1 MPSTRMKRFVWT
13 TVLAV
18 PIACVLFLRVGGDRI
33 RATSATEAVGVSAG
47 SATPK
52 RAEELPAPREG
63 DAQEAATAPL
73 TGYESRALESAPDGV
88 LAGSVVDGL
97 GVARD
102 VRLVLAPIGG
112 ARAERVAA
120 QRRLSDLALD
130 HGRFRFEEIP
140 PGRWE
145 LTVCDELYCAPP
157 LVIETDGKGIAG
169 IVLEASV
176 GQRVRVETGAS
187 GVVTVRDGSGR
198 TWHEREHDG
207 TALLALLPGAYRI
220 DVRTNEG
227 EEHGLDFVV
236 ADRPV
241 RIDLRP

>member
-33 RATSATEAVGVSAG
+33 TPTRVNEAVDAG
-47 SATPK
+47 SDTPTPK
-52 RAEELPAPREG
+52 RTEEGPASHEG
-63 DAQEAATAPL
+63 DAQGAATAPL

-157 LVIETDGKGIAG
+157 LMIETDGKGIAG